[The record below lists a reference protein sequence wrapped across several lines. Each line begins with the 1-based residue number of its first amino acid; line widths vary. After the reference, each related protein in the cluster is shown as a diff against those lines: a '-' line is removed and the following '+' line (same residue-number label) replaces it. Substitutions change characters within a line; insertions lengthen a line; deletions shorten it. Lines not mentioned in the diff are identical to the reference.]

1 MNPNQYVSVIP
12 SRGTADGVADPIAP
26 PDGNAQLTLWDY
38 LVLAATAAFG
48 MQVGRK
54 TVKTAVKL
62 FNRAQAA

>member
-38 LVLAATAAFG
+38 LALPRPRRSGCRWAA
-48 MQVGRK
+48 R
-54 TVKTAVKL
+54 
-62 FNRAQAA
+62 R